1 MMLQWTLKTL
11 WLQRAATLASAGG
24 VAGAFLLVILLEA
37 IFLGESKQMLSFI
50 ENTAPDVW
58 VMQDGVSNMHMATS
72 FVWDWKVEE
81 VAALPG
87 VESVSSILY
96 VNTAVNAGGRDW
108 FAYVVGIEPDDPR
121 AGPWAIAAGRAEPA
135 PGEIILPQMFARATG
150 ISLGEQAR
158 IADTDFTI
166 VGFSKGTFSMANSV
180 AFVSAADLEDIL
192 NVGATV
198 SYMLVDAAA
207 GTSGEELTTR
217 IEAEVEKVNALTQE
231 EFIDS
236 DFEMAMK
243 MGVEIISFMTIIG
256 SALAAA
262 IIAFT
267 TFVQVASLPR
277 ARGRQSHWGDQP
289 LGLRERRLS
298 ESNRDGYRVFDRSHH
313 RGRSDAGHRLARPRG
328 HLPGIRNII
337 DAHGRDRAGRC
348 DARGTRAGSVRRK
361 CRSGLGVR
369 GVVP

>member
-11 WLQRAATLASAGG
+11 WVQRAATLASAGG

-267 TFVQVASLPR
+267 TFVQVSRRFHELAVAKAIGVTNLSVYVSVVFQSLIVT
-277 ARGRQSHWGDQP
+277 GI
-289 LGLRERRLS
+289 
-298 ESNRDGYRVFDRSHH
+298 GYLIAVTIA
-313 RGRSDAGHRLARPRG
+313 AGAMPVIAWLVPEVIFLVSATSLMRMAGIALCVAMLA
-328 HLPGIRNII
+328 
-337 DAHGRDRAGRC
+337 A
-348 DARGTRAGSVRRK
+348 
-361 CRSGLGVR
+361 
-369 GVVP
+369 VVPARFVASVDPASAFEG

>member
-1 MMLQWTLKTL
+1 MMFQWTLKTL
-11 WLQRAATLASAGG
+11 WVQRAATLASAGG

-72 FVWDWKVEE
+72 FVWDWKVDE

-108 FAYVVGIEPDDPR
+108 FAYVVGIEPDDSR
-121 AGPWAIAAGRAEPA
+121 AGPWAMAAGRAEPA

-150 ISLGEQAR
+150 ISLGDQAT

-166 VGFSKGTFSMANSV
+166 VGLSKGTFSMANSV

-198 SYMLVDAAA
+198 SYMLVDAEA
-207 GTSGEELTTR
+207 GVSGEELTTR

-243 MGVEIISFMTIIG
+243 MGVEIISFMTILG

-267 TFVQVASLPR
+267 TFVQVSRRFHELAVAKAIGVSNFSVYVSVVFQSLTVT
-277 ARGRQSHWGDQP
+277 GI
-289 LGLRERRLS
+289 
-298 ESNRDGYRVFDRSHH
+298 GYLIAILIA
-313 RGRSDAGHRLARPRG
+313 AGAMPVIAWLVPEVIFLVSATSLMRMAGIALCVAMLA
-328 HLPGIRNII
+328 
-337 DAHGRDRAGRC
+337 A
-348 DARGTRAGSVRRK
+348 
-361 CRSGLGVR
+361 
-369 GVVP
+369 VVPARFVASVDPASAFEG

>member
-243 MGVEIISFMTIIG
+243 MGVEIISFMTILG

-267 TFVQVASLPR
+267 TFVQVSRRFHELAVAKAIGVTNLSVYVSVVFQSLIVT
-277 ARGRQSHWGDQP
+277 GI
-289 LGLRERRLS
+289 
-298 ESNRDGYRVFDRSHH
+298 GYLIAVTIA
-313 RGRSDAGHRLARPRG
+313 AGAMPVIAWLVPEVIFLVSATSLMRMAGIALCVAMLA
-328 HLPGIRNII
+328 
-337 DAHGRDRAGRC
+337 A
-348 DARGTRAGSVRRK
+348 
-361 CRSGLGVR
+361 
-369 GVVP
+369 VVPARFVASVDPASAFEG

>member
-1 MMLQWTLKTL
+1 MMFQWTLKTL
-11 WLQRAATLASAGG
+11 WVQRAATLASAGG

-108 FAYVVGIEPDDPR
+108 FAYVVGIEPDDSR
-121 AGPWAIAAGRAEPA
+121 AGPWAMAAGRAEPA

-150 ISLGEQAR
+150 ISLGDQAT

-166 VGFSKGTFSMANSV
+166 VGLSKGTFSMANSV

-198 SYMLVDAAA
+198 SYMLVDAEA
-207 GTSGEELTTR
+207 GVSGEELTTR

-243 MGVEIISFMTIIG
+243 MGVEIISFMTILG

-267 TFVQVASLPR
+267 TFVQVSRRFHELAVAKAIGVSNFSVYVSVVLQSLTVT
-277 ARGRQSHWGDQP
+277 GI
-289 LGLRERRLS
+289 
-298 ESNRDGYRVFDRSHH
+298 GYLIAILIA
-313 RGRSDAGHRLARPRG
+313 AGAMPVIAWLVPEVIFLVSATSLMRMAGIALCVAMLA
-328 HLPGIRNII
+328 
-337 DAHGRDRAGRC
+337 A
-348 DARGTRAGSVRRK
+348 
-361 CRSGLGVR
+361 
-369 GVVP
+369 VVPARFVASVDPASAFEG

>member
-1 MMLQWTLKTL
+1 MFQWTLKTL
-11 WLQRAATLASAGG
+11 WVQRAATLASAGG

-87 VESVSSILY
+87 VEAVSSILY

-121 AGPWAIAAGRAEPA
+121 AGPWAMAAGRAAPA

-150 ISLGEQAR
+150 IGLGEQAT

-198 SYMLVDAAA
+198 SYMLVDAEA
-207 GTSGEELTTR
+207 GVSGEELTTR

-243 MGVEIISFMTIIG
+243 MGVEIISFMTILG

-267 TFVQVASLPR
+267 TFVQVSRRFHELAVAKAIGVSNFSVYVSVVFQSLTVT
-277 ARGRQSHWGDQP
+277 GI
-289 LGLRERRLS
+289 
-298 ESNRDGYRVFDRSHH
+298 GYLIAIVIA
-313 RGRSDAGHRLARPRG
+313 AGAMPVIAWLVPEVIFLVSATSLMRMAGIALCVAMLA
-328 HLPGIRNII
+328 
-337 DAHGRDRAGRC
+337 A
-348 DARGTRAGSVRRK
+348 
-361 CRSGLGVR
+361 
-369 GVVP
+369 VVPARFVASVDPASAFEG

>member
-1 MMLQWTLKTL
+1 MLQWTLKTL

-243 MGVEIISFMTIIG
+243 MGVEIISFMTILG

-267 TFVQVASLPR
+267 TFVQVSRRFHELAVAKAIGVTNLSVYVSVVFQSLIVT
-277 ARGRQSHWGDQP
+277 GI
-289 LGLRERRLS
+289 
-298 ESNRDGYRVFDRSHH
+298 GYLIAVTIA
-313 RGRSDAGHRLARPRG
+313 AGAMPVIAWLVPEVIFLVSATSLMRMAGIALCVAMLA
-328 HLPGIRNII
+328 
-337 DAHGRDRAGRC
+337 A
-348 DARGTRAGSVRRK
+348 
-361 CRSGLGVR
+361 
-369 GVVP
+369 VVPARFVASVDPASAFEG